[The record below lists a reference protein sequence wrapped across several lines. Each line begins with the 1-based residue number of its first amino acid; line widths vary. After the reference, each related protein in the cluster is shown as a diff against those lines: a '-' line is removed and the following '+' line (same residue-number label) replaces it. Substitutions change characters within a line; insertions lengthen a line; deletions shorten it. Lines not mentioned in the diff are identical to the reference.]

1 MASSM
6 LTGSMTIRSLLG
18 RGPTRARLQSGRR
31 YLMVVSGRRGPLARR
46 LSIVPAVS
54 RLVPRFGAS
63 GIRGLGNI
71 DVTPELALHVGMILG
86 EIYGSTIVG
95 RDPRVTGPMLVQAL
109 TAGVLSSGAPA
120 IDAGLVSTPTLARGA
135 REFACGAVVTA
146 SHNPAPYNG
155 IKLWNPDGMAF
166 DEDQQREIEEALDRA
181 GPAVPSWDH
190 VGSVSSR
197 PDLVEQHV
205 EAILKDL
212 GAAKLRVVVDCA
224 CGATATIT
232 PFLLRQMGCDVI
244 AINAQADGH
253 FPGRDPE
260 PLEENLAV
268 LTSTVRAVHADLG
281 IAHDGG
287 GDRMVAVD
295 REGQFVGGDALL
307 ALFARQE
314 VRTGLVVPVDA
325 SMVLEDLLPKA
336 TIWRT
341 RVGDVYVAA
350 EVKRRRADFGGEPSG
365 TWIFPKTTFCP
376 DGVYAA
382 ARLVSLV
389 AGRPLDELV
398 REIPRYPVIRGSI
411 AYSAGERA
419 RIESRVDA
427 SLRGLAADVSTG
439 DGWRRHVDDGWAP
452 VRFSGTEPKIRVL
465 AESRDERRAKE
476 IYSTVLSSARGAAA

>member
-1 MASSM
+1 M
-6 LTGSMTIRSLLG
+6 
-18 RGPTRARLQSGRR
+18 
-31 YLMVVSGRRGPLARR
+31 
-46 LSIVPAVS
+46 
-54 RLVPRFGAS
+54 RFGSS
-63 GIRGLGNI
+63 GIRGLGNV
-71 DVTPELALHVGMILG
+71 DVTPELALHVGMVIGDL
-86 EIYGSTIVG
+86 YGDTLIG
-95 RDPRVTGPMLVQAL
+95 RDPRLTGPMLEAAL
-109 TAGVLSSGAPA
+109 SAGVLSSGSNAVH
-120 IDAGLVSTPTLARGA
+120 AGLVSTPTLARGA
-135 REFACGAVVTA
+135 RSYACGVMITA

-166 DEDQQREIEEALDRA
+166 DEEQQREIEEALDRVPL
-181 GPAVPSWDH
+181 PAPSWDRM
-190 VGSVSSR
+190 GSESSQ
-197 PDLVEQHV
+197 PDLVAQHV
-205 EAILKDL
+205 DAILKDV
-212 GAAKLRVVVDCA
+212 GTTKGRVVVDCA
-224 CGATATIT
+224 CGATCTIT
-232 PFLLRQMGCDVI
+232 PLLLRKMGCDVI
-244 AINAQADGH
+244 AINAQPDGH
-253 FPGRDPE
+253 FPGREPE
-260 PLEENLAV
+260 PTEENLAR
-268 LTSTVRAVHADLG
+268 LGAAVRACRADLG
-281 IAHDGG
+281 IAHDGD

-295 REGQFVGGDALL
+295 REGTFVGGDLLL

-411 AYSAGERA
+411 AYPAGERA

-427 SLRGLAADVSTG
+427 SLRGLAADVSTV
-439 DGWRRHVDDGWAP
+439 DGWRLQFDDGWAL

>member
-1 MASSM
+1 MQECVALRFVRHPRSRECRCDARARSPRRHGDW
-6 LTGSMTIRSLLG
+6 GSVWRHADRPGSPSHRAHARSGIERRCLVERFECSP
-18 RGPTRARLQSGRR
+18 RGPRLHADARSRRPQLRLRRDDHGVSQSGSVQRDQA
-31 YLMVVSGRRGPLARR
+31 LESGWDGLRRGT
-46 LSIVPAVS
+46 
-54 RLVPRFGAS
+54 GA
-63 GIRGLGNI
+63 
-71 DVTPELALHVGMILG
+71 
-86 EIYGSTIVG
+86 
-95 RDPRVTGPMLVQAL
+95 
-109 TAGVLSSGAPA
+109 
-120 IDAGLVSTPTLARGA
+120 
-135 REFACGAVVTA
+135 
-146 SHNPAPYNG
+146 
-155 IKLWNPDGMAF
+155 
-166 DEDQQREIEEALDRA
+166 
-181 GPAVPSWDH
+181 
-190 VGSVSSR
+190 
-197 PDLVEQHV
+197 
-205 EAILKDL
+205 
-212 GAAKLRVVVDCA
+212 
-224 CGATATIT
+224 
-232 PFLLRQMGCDVI
+232 
-244 AINAQADGH
+244 
-253 FPGRDPE
+253 
-260 PLEENLAV
+260 
-268 LTSTVRAVHADLG
+268 
-281 IAHDGG
+281 

-295 REGQFVGGDALL
+295 REGTFVGGDLLL

-350 EVKRRRADFGGEPSG
+350 EIKRRRADFGGEPSG

-398 REIPRYPVIRGSI
+398 RDIPRYPVIRGSI

-427 SLRGLAADVSTG
+427 SLRGLAADVSTV
-439 DGWRRHVDDGWAP
+439 DGWRLQFDDGWAL

>member
-1 MASSM
+1 
-6 LTGSMTIRSLLG
+6 
-18 RGPTRARLQSGRR
+18 
-31 YLMVVSGRRGPLARR
+31 MVVSGRRGLPARR
-46 LSIVPAVS
+46 LSIARAVS
-54 RLVPRFGAS
+54 RLVPRFGSS
-63 GIRGLGNI
+63 GIRGLGNV

-95 RDPRVTGPMLVQAL
+95 RDPRVTGPMLVQAI

-181 GPAVPSWDH
+181 SLAVPSWDH
-190 VGSVSSR
+190 VGLVSSR

-212 GAAKLRVVVDCA
+212 GTAKLRVVVDCA
-224 CGATATIT
+224 CGATSTIT

-268 LTSTVRAVHADLG
+268 LSSTVRAVHADLG
-281 IAHDGG
+281 IAHDGD

-295 REGQFVGGDALL
+295 REGRFVGGDALL
-307 ALFARQE
+307 ALFARHE
-314 VRTGLVVPVDA
+314 VRRGLVVPVDA
-325 SMVLEDLLPKA
+325 SMVLEDLLPSAKV
-336 TIWRT
+336 WRT

-350 EVKRRRADFGGEPSG
+350 ELKRRGAEFGGEPSG
-365 TWIFPKTTFCP
+365 TWIFPKSTFCP

-382 ARLVSLV
+382 ARLVAMV
-389 AGRPLDELV
+389 ALRPLDVMVAEV
-398 REIPRYPVIRGSI
+398 PRYPVIRGSI
-411 AYSAGERA
+411 PFDPSRRA
-419 RIESRVDA
+419 AIEPRLDA
-427 SLRGLAADVSTG
+427 ALRSIGAEVTTV
-439 DGWRRHVDDGWAP
+439 DGWRPHFDAGWSL
-452 VRFSGTEPKIRVL
+452 VRFSGTEPKIRVMT
-465 AESRDERRAKE
+465 ESRDTARANDM
-476 IYSTVLSSARGAAA
+476 YSTVLSSAKGAAA